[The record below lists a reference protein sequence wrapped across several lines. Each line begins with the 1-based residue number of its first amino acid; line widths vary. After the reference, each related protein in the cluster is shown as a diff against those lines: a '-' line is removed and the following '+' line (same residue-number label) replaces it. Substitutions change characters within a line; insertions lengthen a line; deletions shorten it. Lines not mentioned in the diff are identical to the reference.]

1 MRKRYLIVFLIF
13 WGYFNIFANS
23 VNMSVAIVAMTE
35 ETPVETP
42 GTSTNPEAPSEK
54 RMMQE
59 FGWSASDKGIIL
71 GSYFYGYVTTQAL
84 GGILATK
91 YGGFMVSFKGKK

>member
-1 MRKRYLIVFLIF
+1 
-13 WGYFNIFANS
+13 
-23 VNMSVAIVAMTE
+23 MSVAIVAMTE
-35 ETPVETP
+35 ETPVEITEAP
-42 GTSTNPEAPSEK
+42 GTATNPDAPTER

-91 YGGFMVSFKGKK
+91 YGGFMVSFKRKK